1 MSWLAEHERDEQRH
15 DGGRLE
21 VWSPDR
27 SWPRPKIARISPTWL
42 SSSQPRR
49 RPSSRVSHGSGTR
62 SIKGAQ
68 TNFKV

>member
-1 MSWLAEHERDEQRH
+1 MSWLADMNATSSAMTAVAL
-15 DGGRLE
+15 RL
-21 VWSPDR
+21 VAGSVAAR
-27 SWPRPKIARISPTWL
+27 PRIARISPTWL

-49 RPSSRVSHGSGTR
+49 RPSSRVSQGSGTR